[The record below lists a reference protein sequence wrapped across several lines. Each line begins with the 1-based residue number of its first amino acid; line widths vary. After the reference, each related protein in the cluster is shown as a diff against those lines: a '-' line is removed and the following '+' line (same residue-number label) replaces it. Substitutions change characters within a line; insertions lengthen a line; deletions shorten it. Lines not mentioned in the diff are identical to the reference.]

1 MTIET
6 TILDFQ
12 LSNTFEQYESHM
24 NAEEQQSMF
33 KEMGVKTFYIGKSID
48 DPKRAT
54 VIFQGPE
61 NVLYDIFM
69 NPETKPIVEASGHIY
84 AGTKITR
91 WISRKN
97 KSSNVY
103 LVESNVFDH
112 TFNVLQTRAKPLGIF
127 LKRFT
132 QSNLP
137 NYDDVFGMLL
147 QLPGKNGQ
155 LYDPTFLISQAHRS
169 EIIVTACIDPLAQVL
184 I

>member
-12 LSNTFEQYESHM
+12 LSNTFEQYESYM

-33 KEMGVKTFYIGKSID
+33 KEMGVKPFYIGKSLD

-54 VIFQGPE
+54 VIFQGTE

-91 WISRKN
+91 WIS
-97 KSSNVY
+97 
-103 LVESNVFDH
+103 
-112 TFNVLQTRAKPLGIF
+112 
-127 LKRFT
+127 
-132 QSNLP
+132 
-137 NYDDVFGMLL
+137 
-147 QLPGKNGQ
+147 
-155 LYDPTFLISQAHRS
+155 
-169 EIIVTACIDPLAQVL
+169 
-184 I
+184 